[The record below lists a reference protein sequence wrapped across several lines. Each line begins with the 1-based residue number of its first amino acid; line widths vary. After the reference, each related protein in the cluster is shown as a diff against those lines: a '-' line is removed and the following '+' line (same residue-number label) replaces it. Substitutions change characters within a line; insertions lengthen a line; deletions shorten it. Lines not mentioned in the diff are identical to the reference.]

1 MKYYLLPLLGLLVT
15 SLASA
20 QTKIKDGTVVG
31 SSAQPQANSILEL
44 ESTNKGLLLP
54 RLQLISTTNFSPLTA
69 HVAGMTVYNTNT
81 SGSGVTAVSPGFY
94 YNDGTK
100 WVRVLNNFTET
111 VTTLLDN
118 GNSFTYINELGDSVT
133 VDLLAGPTGPAG
145 PQGPAGVVG
154 VEGQPGQSG
163 TPGTPGQPGGPGAG
177 ITIVTND
184 SGTWVYNPTTN
195 TWTNINGPAG
205 PQGPAGVVGVEGQP
219 GQSGTPGQPGQPGG
233 PGAGITIVTNDSG
246 TWVYNPTT
254 NTWTNINGPAGPQ
267 GPAGNDG
274 LTGPAGPQGPAG
286 VVGVEGQPGQS
297 GTPGTPGQPGGP
309 GAGITIVTNDSG
321 TWVYNPTTNTW
332 TNINGPAGPQGPAGN
347 DGIAGPIGPAGP
359 QGPAGVV
366 GVEGQPGQSG
376 TPGTPGQ
383 PGGPGAGITIV
394 TNDSGTWVYNP
405 TTNTWTNINGLAGPQ
420 GPAGVVGVEG
430 QPGQSGTPGTPGQPG
445 GPGAGITIV
454 TNDSGTWVY
463 NPTTNTWTN
472 INGPAG
478 PQGPAG
484 VVGVEGQPGQ
494 SGTPG
499 TPGQP
504 GGPGAGITIVTND
517 SGMWV
522 YNPTTNTWTNINGP
536 AGPQGPA
543 GNDGIAGPIGPAG
556 PQGIAGNDGATGP
569 AGPIGPAGPQGIA
582 GNDGATGP
590 IGPAGPQGIAGND
603 GATGP
608 IGPAGPQGIQ
618 GNDGPIGPA
627 GPQGIAGNDGATGP
641 AGPQGIQ
648 GNDGPLGPQGI
659 AGNDGATGA
668 QGPAGPIGPA
678 GAQGPIGPAGP
689 QGATGAFVATVD
701 NGLNFSTPTNIQLG
715 GALITPTTITAGATN
730 TLAIAGLQTG
740 TTTDQIVVVDGAG
753 VLRKVTPTIA
763 DVRRIGTNHISED
776 AGVGSN
782 GSAMPGSN
790 NVAIG
795 PGAMN
800 AVSIG
805 THPLGFLGN
814 IAIGGGN
821 QLAKITSPGNVAI
834 GYANLP
840 NATTGTNLA
849 IGPLNLTNATTADA
863 NQAVGAQNLNALTTG
878 GSNIAMGVNN
888 LNALTTGGNNQV
900 FGFNSLNSITTQE
913 QNIAIGSLVLPTAV
927 GIKNIGVGSSTLTNL
942 GAGQDNVGLGVAS
955 GGALT
960 TGSYNTF
967 FGTEAGNRLIGAATE
982 RYTSGS
988 NSLFLGSQTKA
999 QNAVSNQLNIQNYI
1013 YGVNGSLAFG
1023 DFTGANPL
1031 IVPTARLDVTAGNV
1045 RVRGISALAGDVAT
1059 DKVVVADGT
1068 GVLKTV
1074 TVASLANPSV
1084 NIYNAD
1090 GTVISNRVATLND
1103 KELTFLGEFQKTTLS
1118 RYVGLIQEGLVS
1130 SPYNQGSMKII
1141 APDKNGNGS
1150 NGSLSIQTFSEG
1162 DAQIFANEDVTSLA
1176 LSTHAT
1182 LAPAPITFGTSAGG
1196 GALGT
1201 EKMRITGTGNVG
1213 IATPSPSEKFDV
1225 GAGNVRIRDI
1235 FASAGS
1241 VATDR
1246 VVVADASGVLKTA
1259 AIADINTN
1267 LYTNDGTLA
1276 ANRTVTT
1283 NNNFLRFTGNGNT
1296 VSINNTGTQG
1306 RLVAIGSIRG
1316 SLGITGGSG
1325 ASASTLELYT
1335 DASNIAQINASGTGS
1350 TGLSIGTTVA
1360 TPMTFKTNGA
1370 HRMSLKTTGEVVIN
1384 GNGVIPAAI
1393 VTANNPKLY
1402 VDGNIYS
1409 AGTIYTA
1416 TNTYPDYVFEDYY
1429 NGFSK
1434 IYKEYKFKTLK
1445 EVAEFIKTNK
1455 HLPGVTPISKLNVG
1469 ENGYE
1474 IDLTQLSVQQLE
1486 KLEELYLYTIEQQ
1499 EKIEQQ
1505 QSEIDEMK
1513 ARLDRLEKL
1522 LLNSK

>member
-219 GQSGTPGQPGQPGG
+219 GQSGTPG
-233 PGAGITIVTNDSG
+233 
-246 TWVYNPTT
+246 
-254 NTWTNINGPAGPQ
+254 
-267 GPAGNDG
+267 
-274 LTGPAGPQGPAG
+274 
-286 VVGVEGQPGQS
+286 
-297 GTPGTPGQPGGP
+297 
-309 GAGITIVTNDSG
+309 
-321 TWVYNPTTNTW
+321 
-332 TNINGPAGPQGPAGN
+332 
-347 DGIAGPIGPAGP
+347 
-359 QGPAGVV
+359 
-366 GVEGQPGQSG
+366 
-376 TPGTPGQ
+376 
-383 PGGPGAGITIV
+383 
-394 TNDSGTWVYNP
+394 
-405 TTNTWTNINGLAGPQ
+405 
-420 GPAGVVGVEG
+420 
-430 QPGQSGTPGTPGQPG
+430 
-445 GPGAGITIV
+445 
-454 TNDSGTWVY
+454 
-463 NPTTNTWTN
+463 
-472 INGPAG
+472 
-478 PQGPAG
+478 
-484 VVGVEGQPGQ
+484 
-494 SGTPG
+494 

-569 AGPIGPAGPQGIA
+569 A
-582 GNDGATGP
+582 GP